1 MTIAVPKEHPLAA
14 KQAKHALFL
23 QVLSENQM
31 LTNELTS
38 LGDLNTRIAV
48 LLSMTATPREKS
60 ISACLS

>member
-1 MTIAVPKEHPLAA
+1 MAFYKAA
-14 KQAKHALFL
+14 DQKRWASVGFNFL

-60 ISACLS
+60 ICSSNS